1 MLQTVLALTTQ
12 SVLHN
17 CHLFYRLYM
26 FQSCARE
33 QQIDGG
39 KYSRGVMNP
48 PPSADNL
55 QCDIS
60 AIFKRGKSELCK
72 MSGESPTSYCC
83 GISLESIIAIAA
95 TNAVS

>member
-39 KYSRGVMNP
+39 KYSRG
-48 PPSADNL
+48 DNL